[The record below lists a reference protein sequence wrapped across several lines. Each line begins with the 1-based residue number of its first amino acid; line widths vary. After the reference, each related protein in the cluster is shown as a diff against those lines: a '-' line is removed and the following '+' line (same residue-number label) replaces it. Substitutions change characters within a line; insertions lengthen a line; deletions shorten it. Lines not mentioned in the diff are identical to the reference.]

1 MTSGKLL
8 CFRALLRLFA
18 GFAIP
23 SVLLF
28 QIFPVPLHAAARLA
42 IPQGAQADT
51 ATQTPTQTPTQ
62 TDVPVTAISGTVL
75 DPSGSFIP
83 GTDVNL
89 IAANGK
95 PVAKTSSNAKGEFRF
110 ETVSPGKYQVRVT
123 SLGFRDGLAE
133 VTISGKAIPPLR
145 IVMVISAVN
154 EVVSV
159 NVDDSA
165 PQVSTET
172 SENRGNN
179 NMDRDALDRV
189 PVFDQDYITLLLRFL
204 SDDALA
210 TSGVSLVVN
219 GIEANG
225 PGVSPSAVQS
235 VKINQDPYSARFA
248 RPGRARLEITTK
260 PGTPIYHGTIN
271 FLVRNSVFD
280 ASNALASTK
289 PAESRYM
296 EEGSLTG
303 PLGHDKKNSFLLTM
317 EQDNDNLESI
327 VHVVTPAIQDN
338 VPAADRHFFTSFRAF
353 HDFDSGDQFW
363 IGYSYEDQTQKNQ
376 GVGGSV
382 LREAGYTSGS
392 VEHEI
397 NISYRHIFSPKWVNQ
412 LRFLVGHNDEP
423 IFDNTLAPKIVVQ
436 GVFTG
441 GGAQMN
447 SKRTE
452 AHVDGTDFVSYSG
465 KRNQLVFGVDIPDI
479 SRRGADDFTNQ
490 LGTYTFADYASYL
503 ARTNCAPDP
512 NSKKNCPIG
521 FRIQSGNGHL
531 VFWERMVAGFIE
543 DSIRIK
549 PNFSVTVGMRYYFQ
563 NYFNNDSN
571 NFAPRFSFAY
581 APSPKSKT
589 VLRGGSGVFYD
600 RTGARA
606 IADLLHYD
614 GNSLQRFILPL
625 QPKGFVPYPVL
636 PSDLAGV
643 PTSLV
648 VLSLRLQIPH
658 IVQYSFGVERQI
670 TPKSTLS
677 ATYVGTR
684 GIDLFRSIDTN
695 APPAPDYVARPNS
708 NYGQIR
714 QIQSTGYQKGN
725 SLELIFRGK
734 PTKHLSG
741 QAQYTLGKIYNN
753 TSGITYFPGNSN
765 FPWLDWAR
773 SDNDRRHKFDLLG
786 NFEPSDLFSF
796 GVALQAYSGKPV
808 NVITGEDTNGD
819 GVFNDRPNNG
829 LAPRNSLHGPGL
841 LNLDMNVQHD
851 FKFQKERKDGRV
863 LTASLNVFNILNH
876 PNYLTYNG
884 VIGPDGGP
892 INPDFKNGRNPT
904 TALPGRRFQVNLEFK
919 F

>member
-1 MTSGKLL
+1 MTTGKLR
-8 CFRALLRLFA
+8 FAAPAKPMTRLA
-18 GFAIP
+18 ML

-28 QIFPVPLHAAARLA
+28 VILQTPLRASTPFA
-42 IPQGAQADT
+42 IPQQA
-51 ATQTPTQTPTQ
+51 PTDSSAQ
-62 TDVPVTAISGTVL
+62 TDAPTLAISGTVL

-83 GTDVNL
+83 GADVSL

-95 PVAKTSSNAKGEFRF
+95 PIAKASSDAKGEFRF
-110 ETVSPGKYQVRVT
+110 EKVPPGKYQVRVT
-123 SLGFRDGLAE
+123 SLGFRDGVAP
-133 VTISGKAIPPLR
+133 VAIADKAIPPLR
-145 IVMVISAVN
+145 IFMTIAAVS

-165 PQVSTET
+165 PQISTET
-172 SENRGNN
+172 SENRSNN
-179 NMDRDALDRV
+179 NIDRDALDRV
-189 PVFDQDYITLLLRFL
+189 PVFDQDYITLLSRFL

-260 PGTPIYHGTIN
+260 PGTPIYHGTVN
-271 FLVRNSVFD
+271 FLTRNSFFD
-280 ASNALASTK
+280 ASNALATTK
-289 PAESRYM
+289 PSESRYM

-317 EQDNDNLESI
+317 EQDNDNLETI
-327 VHVVTPAIQDN
+327 VHVTNPMIQDN
-338 VPAADRHFFTSFRAF
+338 VPAPERHFFTSFRAF
-353 HDFDSGDQFW
+353 HDFASGDQFW
-363 IGYSYEDQTQKNQ
+363 IGYSYERETLKNQ
-376 GVGGSV
+376 GVGGTV
-382 LREAGYTSGS
+382 LREAGYTSQS

-397 NISYRHIFSPKWVNQ
+397 NVSYRHIFSPKWVNQ

-423 IFDNTLAPKIVVQ
+423 IFSNNNTPKIVVQ
-436 GVFTG
+436 GVFTE

-465 KRNQLVFGVDIPDI
+465 GRNQLVFGVDMPDI

-490 LGTYTFADYASYL
+490 QGTYTFADLTGFDQITHTPTPSA
-503 ARTNCAPDP
+503 
-512 NSKKNCPIG
+512 KPIG

-531 VFWERMVAGFIE
+531 VFWERVVAGYIE
-543 DSIRIK
+543 DAIRVK
-549 PNFSVTVGMRYYFQ
+549 PNFSVTVGLRYYFQ
-563 NYFNNDSN
+563 NYFNNDAD

-589 VLRGGSGVFYD
+589 VLRGGAGVFYD
-600 RTGARA
+600 RAGSRS
-606 IADLLHYD
+606 IADLLHFN
-614 GNSLQRFILPL
+614 GSNLLRFILPL
-625 QPKGFVPYPVL
+625 QTNGPVPYPVL

-648 VLSLRLQIPH
+648 VLDPRARIPY
-658 IVQYSFGVERQI
+658 IVQYSAGVERQV
-670 TPKSTLS
+670 TAKSTFS

-684 GIDLFRSIDTN
+684 GIDLFRSVDAN
-695 APPAPDYVARPNS
+695 APPAPNYIARPNS

-714 QIQSTGYQKGN
+714 QIQSDGYQKGN

-734 PTKHLSG
+734 PTKYLSG

-753 TSGITYFPGNSN
+753 TSGITYFPGNSI
-765 FPWLDWAR
+765 FPSLDWAR

-786 NFEPSDLFSF
+786 NFEPSDLFSL

-808 NVITGEDTNGD
+808 NVTTGLDSNGD
-819 GVFNDRPNNG
+819 GVFNDRPNSG

-841 LNLDMNVQHD
+841 LNLDMNIQHD
-851 FKFQKERKDGRV
+851 FKFQKEKKDGPV

-892 INPDFKNGRNPT
+892 INPDFRTPT
-904 TALPGRRFQVNLEFK
+904 QAFPGRRFQVNLEFK